1 MYKLTVTKGEK
12 ANTTV
17 LPEFMLA
24 HLNLK
29 EGDSITIIPT
39 SNGYFLTA
47 NSNEVEEQIKLG
59 LEFMDEYDQTLKELA
74 E

>member
-1 MYKLTVTKGEK
+1 MYKLTVTRGDK

-17 LPEFMLA
+17 LPEFMLD

-29 EGDSITIIPT
+29 EGDTITIIPT
-39 SNGYFLTA
+39 ANGYLLTS
-47 NSNEVEEQIKLG
+47 NSEEVEEQIKLG
-59 LEFMDEYDQTLKELA
+59 LEFMSDYNETFQELA